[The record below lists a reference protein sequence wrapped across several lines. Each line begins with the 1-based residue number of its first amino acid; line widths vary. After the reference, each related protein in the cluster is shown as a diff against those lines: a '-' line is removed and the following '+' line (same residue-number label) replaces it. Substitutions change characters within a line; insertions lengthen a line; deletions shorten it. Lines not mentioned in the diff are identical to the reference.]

1 MNYITHIHLENRILV
16 GEDSEADIISLSQE
30 HNIPVVLGTDG
41 NYESGP
47 FIERIY
53 KKTEC
58 TLTIEQFQAFVKEL
72 VPLIDLYR
80 GVKVFTYIELT
91 MKVVIEIEGK
101 PVHTPIRTEV
111 AVYMDPESNIYH
123 IQSLKPD
130 VEKIRKLNPWQ
141 QKRITLDTYQED
153 KMRMLSIAPKN

>member
-1 MNYITHIHLENRILV
+1 MNYLTHIRLENRVLV
-16 GEDSEADIISLSQE
+16 SEDKEPDIISLSQE
-30 HNIPVVLGTDG
+30 HNIPVVIGTDG
-41 NYESGP
+41 NYEPGA

-72 VPLIDLYR
+72 VPMIDLYR
-80 GVKVFTYIELT
+80 GVKVFTYMELT
-91 MKVVIEIEGK
+91 MKVVIEVEGK
-101 PVHTPIRTEV
+101 SVNTPLRTEV
-111 AVYMDPESNIYH
+111 AVYMDPDSNIYH

-153 KMRMLSIAPKN
+153 KLRMLSVAPTN